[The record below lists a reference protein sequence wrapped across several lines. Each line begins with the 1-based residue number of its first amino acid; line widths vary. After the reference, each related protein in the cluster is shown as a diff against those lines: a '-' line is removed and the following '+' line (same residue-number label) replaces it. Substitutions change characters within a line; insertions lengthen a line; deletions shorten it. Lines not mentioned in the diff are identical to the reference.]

1 MNKRSLVWAD
11 MLLLY
16 RILFIFIVAI
26 GAPFLLIKALAGGH
40 GVKERL
46 GFIPKRKSGGRLF
59 WFHAAS
65 VGELKILSSVIPK
78 IRKNYQDID
87 FAVST
92 TTVTGK
98 AKAIGIL
105 GDHAAVFLHPIE
117 LKSAIQRTIGRIE
130 PEKLIVVETEIWPLA
145 LKVAL
150 DGGVKSF
157 LINGRMS
164 AKSFRWYR
172 TFRPLFSP
180 IIGRFEKVIVQT
192 DGDARRYEQ
201 LGAKRIS
208 IVGNIK
214 YDQVL
219 NDGEIIIPEI
229 NFGKNENLKIVAGS
243 LRKGEDDILIEL
255 AGKSFDRDL
264 PCQFIFVPR
273 HMKDLEGLCNKLKE
287 KSIDYIL
294 WSEYR
299 GESVSDKMVLIVN
312 TMGELPGF
320 YSLAD
325 IAFVG
330 GSLVPIGGHDPVE
343 PASMGKAVVF
353 GPYMDNAAEA
363 ASALLKSGGATEVKN
378 SDQILDFL
386 KTVCDDRK
394 ILIDKG
400 ERCKNAV
407 KSLSGASEK
416 TVRLLMG
423 EES

>member
-1 MNKRSLVWAD
+1 M
-11 MLLLY
+11 
-16 RILFIFIVAI
+16 

-40 GVKERL
+40 GIKERL
-46 GFIPKRKSGGRLF
+46 GHIPKRKSNRRLF

-78 IRKNYQDID
+78 IRKKYRDID

-92 TTVTGK
+92 TTITGK

-105 GDHAAVFLHPIE
+105 GDYATVFLHPIE
-117 LKSAIQRTIGRIE
+117 LKSAIQRTISRIK
-130 PEKLIVVETEIWPLA
+130 PEKLIVVETELWPLV
-145 LKVAL
+145 LRVAL
-150 DGGVKSF
+150 DRGIKPF

-164 AKSFRWYR
+164 AKSFRWYK

-180 IIGRFEKVIVQT
+180 IISRFEKIIVQT
-192 DGDARRYEQ
+192 EGDAERYER

-219 NDGEIIIPEI
+219 NECELRSPEI
-229 NFGKNENLKIVAGS
+229 NFGNIENLKFVAGS

-255 AGKSFDRDL
+255 ADKSFDSDL

-287 KSIDYIL
+287 KSINYIL

-299 GESVSDKMVLIVN
+299 GEVINDKTVLIVN
-312 TMGELPGF
+312 TMGELPAF
-320 YSLAD
+320 YSIAD

-330 GSLVPIGGHDPVE
+330 GSLVTIGGHDPVE
-343 PASMGKAVVF
+343 PAAMGKTVIF

-363 ASALLKSGGATEVKN
+363 ASALLESGGAMQVKN

-386 KTVCDDRK
+386 RKACDNSG

-416 TVRLLMG
+416 TVRLLMK
-423 EES
+423 EDS

>member
-1 MNKRSLVWAD
+1 

-16 RILFIFIVAI
+16 RLFFVLIIVI

-46 GFIPKRKSGGRLF
+46 GYIPKRESDRRLF

-65 VGELKILSSVIPK
+65 VGELKVLSLVIPK
-78 IRKNYQDID
+78 IKEKYDDIE
-87 FAVST
+87 FAIST
-92 TTVTGK
+92 TTITGK
-98 AKAIGIL
+98 TKAIGIL
-105 GDHAAVFLHPIE
+105 GDYAAVFLHPIE
-117 LKSAIQRTIGRIE
+117 LKSAIQRTISRIR
-130 PEKLIVVETEIWPLA
+130 PEKLVVVETELWPLV
-145 LKVAL
+145 LRVVL
-150 DGGVKSF
+150 DERVKPY

-164 AKSFRWYR
+164 TKSFRWYK

-180 IIGRFEKVIVQT
+180 IVSRFEEVIVQT
-192 DGDARRYEQ
+192 EGDAERFEQ
-201 LGAKRIS
+201 LGANRIS

-219 NDGEIIIPEI
+219 NEGEIKSPEI
-229 NFGKNENLKIVAGS
+229 NFIKNEYLKIVAGS
-243 LRKGEDDILIEL
+243 IRKGEDDILIEL
-255 AGKSFDRDL
+255 ASKSFDSDF

-287 KSIDYIL
+287 KAINYIL

-299 GESVSDKMVLIVN
+299 GESINDKTVLIVN

-343 PASMGKAVVF
+343 PASMGKTVVF

-363 ASALLKSGGATEVKN
+363 ASALLKSGGAVEVKN

-386 KTVCDDRK
+386 KTARDNRK
-394 ILIDKG
+394 ILIEKG
-400 ERCKNAV
+400 ERCKNEV

-416 TVRLLMG
+416 TVDLLMG
-423 EES
+423 KDS